1 LLKTGFVDFLMALSV
16 NSLRI
21 GSGDECLLQAR
32 LPAGARATSDDSKPS
47 VSNGSGDPRVAALR
61 HVGAPLQRPAF
72 EYRGGASVHAGAI
85 ADPAEST
92 GKVRGTILLMPYDTG
107 VNGDRRPSNEWV
119 KRNTSLLVAE
129 ALEGEIIGGFRVA
142 VAGLPSKY
150 QHQPQRVSSLIA
162 ERDVD
167 AVIAMGYLGRGRQIE
182 FESFAYN
189 VLDNDTPDLLGYLG
203 HGRPII
209 EEAPDRYRTTL
220 PIELMRQCA
229 DEALKGG
236 AVDDPIK
243 ISTNAGVVGCNL
255 AFFSVMDAV
264 SRRAAVRN
272 EPVIPAGFIHVPRA
286 PEQLTRNEDRSA
298 YMPFDEIV
306 RGVRASIQAVAST
319 LHRDLTKPPD

>member
-1 LLKTGFVDFLMALSV
+1 MALSV

-167 AVIAMGYLGRGRQIE
+167 ALTAHLSR
-182 FESFAYN
+182 
-189 VLDNDTPDLLGYLG
+189 LL
-203 HGRPII
+203 
-209 EEAPDRYRTTL
+209 
-220 PIELMRQCA
+220 
-229 DEALKGG
+229 
-236 AVDDPIK
+236 VDDD
-243 ISTNAGVVGCNL
+243 L
-255 AFFSVMDAV
+255 ASAMSA
-264 SRRAAVRN
+264 AAVPHVATHFDIRN
-272 EPVIPAGFIHVPRA
+272 C
-286 PEQLTRNEDRSA
+286 TRRLEEFYDR
-298 YMPFDEIV
+298 IT
-306 RGVRASIQAVAST
+306 R
-319 LHRDLTKPPD
+319 H